1 MQVESIVKTAPLIGF
16 TKGGMTKVGR
26 PIENVSAKDVPGPG
40 KVCQMKA
47 ILI

>member
-40 KVCQMKA
+40 KVCQMKRF
-47 ILI
+47 